1 MSDDLANKWGTS
13 LCHITREDNKKFSS
27 QSSQLIHSEF
37 KRNVDKYFNNDFI
50 MQKVLAD
57 GSTANVF
64 AIFDASNGDTSRCLI
79 AAGSYL
85 CADQTL
91 FSNLATSEFYLNSS
105 LSCIRVP
112 DAADDLFVRRTI
124 IALPYAVKGAIDEEA
139 LALYEDKCFE
149 ALQEKL
155 LLYRIQ
161 MRAVRCIFLELML
174 AGNGAMLS
182 DRALSKIAKLSVL
195 HQFTVIVD
203 EIMTGGRT
211 GSLLMLQTK
220 PDAFIKCVSHVTLG
234 KWLNVGMILISKA
247 RHEEGEKMK
256 RVTSPRSNS
265 TYLDLK
271 PVVTIWNKV
280 VSLIPSTEVRR
291 QIVLKKIKCDEN
303 DAWGEGCL
311 IFLPS
316 KNNTINGL
324 KNRLLPLLDPWT
336 PIDANIS
343 SPKVSLVTKISI
355 NKNLMNSINQWKDV
369 DICDDDNT
377 CDNTDIKD
385 MLYILIIRHFAE
397 QFDSDGQ
404 EFATTTEEIH
414 NVVLKKHNISFH
426 KSAEM
431 LRKFE
436 KIGILE
442 YKLVGLK
449 RLRCWIVRTDLMF
462 I

>member
-1 MSDDLANKWGTS
+1 
-13 LCHITREDNKKFSS
+13 
-27 QSSQLIHSEF
+27 
-37 KRNVDKYFNNDFI
+37 
-50 MQKVLAD
+50 
-57 GSTANVF
+57 
-64 AIFDASNGDTSRCLI
+64 
-79 AAGSYL
+79 
-85 CADQTL
+85 
-91 FSNLATSEFYLNSS
+91 
-105 LSCIRVP
+105 
-112 DAADDLFVRRTI
+112 
-124 IALPYAVKGAIDEEA
+124 
-139 LALYEDKCFE
+139 
-149 ALQEKL
+149 
-155 LLYRIQ
+155 
-161 MRAVRCIFLELML
+161 
-174 AGNGAMLS
+174 
-182 DRALSKIAKLSVL
+182 
-195 HQFTVIVD
+195 
-203 EIMTGGRT
+203 MTGGRT

-220 PDAFIKCVSHVTLG
+220 PDAFLKCVSHVTLG
-234 KWLNVGMILISKA
+234 KWINVGMILISKA

-311 IFLPS
+311 IFVPS

-397 QFDSDGQ
+397 QFDSDG
-404 EFATTTEEIH
+404 
-414 NVVLKKHNISFH
+414 
-426 KSAEM
+426 
-431 LRKFE
+431 
-436 KIGILE
+436 
-442 YKLVGLK
+442 
-449 RLRCWIVRTDLMF
+449 
-462 I
+462 